1 MTPLADQL
9 RPLTFGDIVGQDH
22 IIGPEGLL
30 TKTLSNGHPISI
42 LLWGPPGCG
51 KTTIGKL
58 YAKAFDA
65 HFFTFS
71 GTYSGSVEIKKLLKE
86 MKESPLTHRRRILFI
101 DEIHRFNKAQ
111 QDIFLPYLEEGSAII
126 VGATTENPSF
136 ALNDALL
143 SRLRVFELNPLKP
156 ENTLQILDKALNK
169 AQLNLTSNAKNLL
182 IKNCSGD
189 GRHLLNSVE
198 TIQTCAPNSPIDIQ
212 TLQKL
217 LTIRPTKYDNHG
229 DSHYNL
235 ISALHKSVRGSDP
248 DAALYWLARILSG
261 GEDFNFVARRL
272 LRMASEDIGLAD
284 PHALQHVLTAWEG
297 IRRLGPKEGELLLA
311 QATIYLALC
320 PKSNA
325 AYTAYTKAQELA
337 QETTDLP
344 PPKQI
349 LNAPTSLMKNH
360 GYGQGYLYDHD
371 QPNAFSGQ
379 NYFPPD
385 LPRPS
390 FYSPVPRGFERDLQ
404 KRLAYFHSL
413 RSQLTNN

>member
-169 AQLNLTSNAKNLL
+169 AQLNLTSNAK
-182 IKNCSGD
+182 
-189 GRHLLNSVE
+189 
-198 TIQTCAPNSPIDIQ
+198 IQTN
-212 TLQKL
+212 
-217 LTIRPTKYDNHG
+217 
-229 DSHYNL
+229 
-235 ISALHKSVRGSDP
+235 
-248 DAALYWLARILSG
+248 
-261 GEDFNFVARRL
+261 
-272 LRMASEDIGLAD
+272 
-284 PHALQHVLTAWEG
+284 
-297 IRRLGPKEGELLLA
+297 
-311 QATIYLALC
+311 
-320 PKSNA
+320 
-325 AYTAYTKAQELA
+325 
-337 QETTDLP
+337 
-344 PPKQI
+344 
-349 LNAPTSLMKNH
+349 
-360 GYGQGYLYDHD
+360 
-371 QPNAFSGQ
+371 
-379 NYFPPD
+379 
-385 LPRPS
+385 
-390 FYSPVPRGFERDLQ
+390 
-404 KRLAYFHSL
+404 
-413 RSQLTNN
+413 